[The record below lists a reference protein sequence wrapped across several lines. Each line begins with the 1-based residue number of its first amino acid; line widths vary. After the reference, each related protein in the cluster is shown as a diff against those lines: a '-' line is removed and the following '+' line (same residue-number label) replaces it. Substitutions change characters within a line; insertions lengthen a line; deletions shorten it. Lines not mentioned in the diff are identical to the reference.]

1 MGKTVEVRVTAPNL
15 YRNSRR
21 CAIGETFNV
30 TLNNDGDVPVLYRG
44 KVEIVGEKMTVATP
58 GAKANVTGNQPA
70 EPEPGDLDSDK
81 AEVVQDD
88 DEDFKVR
95 YKGVIVDISRNQMR
109 EDGTLTAGGIKA
121 YEDAK

>member
-21 CAIGETFNV
+21 CAIGETFDV
-30 TLNNDGDVPVLYRG
+30 TLNNDGEVPVLYRG
-44 KVEIVGEKMTVATP
+44 KVEIVGEKMQVATP
-58 GAKANVTGNQPA
+58 DAKANVTGNQST
-70 EPEPGDLDSDK
+70 EPEPGDMDSDK

-88 DEDFKVR
+88 EDAFKVR
-95 YKGVIVDISRNQMR
+95 YKGVIVDINRNQLR
-109 EDGTLTAGGIKA
+109 DDGTLTAGGIKA